1 MRLTRIKIDGYKHL
15 KKIEFDAR
23 DTDREKLPIYFLAGL
38 NGTGKSAFLEAVAL
52 IFSRIS
58 QNELPG
64 FAFEVSY
71 EMFVEGEMVPVTVCP
86 GKNREL
92 GRLHIKAGDEVFHS
106 FENHEKYLP
115 YKIFACVSG
124 QNSQM
129 QQLVLDAAKDSI
141 SSDIYDAGVEERP
154 EEIGE
159 LVRYLEELQQNPR
172 VLYLD
177 EEIAGMVL
185 FVLCAWK
192 PREDSGYIKLRER
205 LLQKLGNGFYPK
217 VLSVTA
223 EKEQI
228 ETPLFSELM
237 YTKDQ
242 AEEQGNTQLASWVSE
257 DDGRITAAYCMTGED
272 GSFCAETI
280 TERYVSPLTL
290 LIILLQAK
298 NSGELQE
305 CHVLYQRKKGA
316 DLLTERSLSDG
327 ELLWIGR
334 MGLVLLARQME
345 ADNCLFLLDEPDVH
359 LNESWNIDF
368 VSYLQELTTIPECKE
383 GMHHNFLVTTHSS
396 LLLTDAP
403 HNQIFLFGRKN
414 GKVQV
419 RQIPISLFAA
429 SRNEVSQNMFQISA
443 KIGSYADR
451 ESEEVLRKEEDP
463 EKLIAYINQMGPG
476 IRRFQL
482 WDKYFELQEKNND
495 VSRIET
501 RE

>member
-15 KKIEFDAR
+15 MNIEFDAGN
-23 DTDREKLPIYFLAGL
+23 TDREKLPIYFLAGL
-38 NGTGKSAFLEAVAL
+38 NGTGKSAFLEALAL

-71 EMFVEGEMVPVTVCP
+71 EMFLEGERVSVTVCP
-86 GKNREL
+86 EGNKEL
-92 GRLHIKAGDEVFHS
+92 GRLHIEAGNEVFHS
-106 FENHEKYLP
+106 FENHERYLP
-115 YKIFACVSG
+115 YKIFVCVSG

-129 QQLVLDAAKDSI
+129 RQLVLDAAKDSI
-141 SSDIYDAGVEERP
+141 SSDIYDAGKEERP
-154 EEIGE
+154 EEIGQ
-159 LVRYLEELQQNPR
+159 LMHYLEELQQNPR

-177 EEIAGMVL
+177 EEIAGLVL

-192 PREDSGYIKLRER
+192 PREDNDYIKLRER
-205 LLQKLGNGFYPK
+205 LLQKLGNGFYPR
-217 VLSVTA
+217 VLSITA

-242 AEEQGNTQLASWVSE
+242 AEEQGDTQLASWVSV

-272 GSFCAETI
+272 GRFCAEQI
-280 TERYVSPLTL
+280 SERYVSPLTL
-290 LIILLQAK
+290 LINLLQAK
-298 NSGELQE
+298 NSGEMQE
-305 CHVLYQRKKGA
+305 CHVLYQRENRS
-316 DLLTERSLSDG
+316 DLLTERALSDG

-368 VSYLQELTTIPECKE
+368 VSYLQELTTIKE
-383 GMHHNFLVTTHSS
+383 SKERMHHNFLVTTHSS

-403 HNQIFLFGRKN
+403 RNQIFLFGRKN
-414 GKVQV
+414 GKIQV
-419 RQIPISLFAA
+419 RQVPISLFAA
-429 SRNEVSQNMFQISA
+429 SRNEVSQNMFQTSA
-443 KIGSYADR
+443 EIGSYADR
-451 ESEEVLRKEEDP
+451 QSEEVLRKEDNP

-476 IRRFQL
+476 IRRFQI
-482 WDKYFELQEKNND
+482 WDKYFELQEKNKD
-495 VSRIET
+495 VPQNRT
-501 RE
+501 GK

>member
-15 KKIEFDAR
+15 KKIEFDAGN
-23 DTDREKLPIYFLAGL
+23 TDREKLPIYFLAGL

-71 EMFVEGEMVPVTVCP
+71 EMFVEGESVSVTVCP
-86 GKNREL
+86 EENREL
-92 GRLHIKAGDEVFHS
+92 GRLHIKAGNEEFHS
-106 FENHEKYLP
+106 FENYEKYLP
-115 YKIFACVSG
+115 YKIFVCVSG

-129 QQLVLDAAKDSI
+129 RQLVLDAAKDSI
-141 SSDIYDAGVEERP
+141 FSDIYDAGIEERS
-154 EEIGE
+154 EEIGQ

-177 EEIAGMVL
+177 EQIASLVL
-185 FVLCAWK
+185 FVLCAWR
-192 PREDSGYIKLRER
+192 PREDSDYIKLRER
-205 LLQKLGNGFYPK
+205 LLQKLGNGFYPRI
-217 VLSVTA
+217 LSITA
-223 EKEQI
+223 EKERI

-242 AEEQGNTQLASWVSE
+242 AKEQGNTQLASWVSE
-257 DDGRITAAYCMTGED
+257 DDGQITAAYCITGD
-272 GSFCAETI
+272 NDSFCAEQI
-280 TERYVSPLTL
+280 AERYVSPLTL
-290 LIILLQAK
+290 LINLLQAK
-298 NSGELQE
+298 NSGEMRE
-305 CHVLYQRKKGA
+305 CHVLYQREKGS

-368 VSYLQELTTIPECKE
+368 VAYLQKLTTMPDSKE

-403 HNQIFLFGRKN
+403 RNQIFLFGRKN
-414 GKVQV
+414 GEIQV
-419 RQIPISLFAA
+419 RQVPISLFAA

-443 KIGSYADR
+443 EIGSYADR
-451 ESEEVLRKEEDP
+451 QSEEVLRKEDP
-463 EKLIAYINQMGPG
+463 EEIADYINQMGPG
-476 IRRFQL
+476 IKRFQL
-482 WDKYFELQEKNND
+482 WDKYFELQEKNKD
-495 VSRIET
+495 VPQNRT
-501 RE
+501 GK